1 MIMNKIF
8 KYMIFA
14 VSVLIFGACEEMEE
28 IEKTT
33 PVFPEDVVTRNV
45 AAGESVELTF
55 SPNIEWKVEISG
67 EGSGNMFWLDD
78 DGMKATSISGKETG
92 ELTLIIVFSET
103 EELDNNRVCE
113 VNLTMGGETRKI
125 AEYTRLALGR
135 TFDVYVGVAEEE
147 GFKQE
152 NKAYVYGDTKVESAS
167 LATFPGTA
175 IYTLPVKVVSNY
187 QWRLALP
194 EWIDSDV
201 MGGTAGST
209 EFLLT
214 AVLSESQADG
224 VEEDIKFFDA
234 SNTEISVEV
243 KITLPA
249 FRDRIETVLQT
260 TFNFNQA
267 GDVQNVNGSYME
279 DVPAFFELLATDE
292 TVVKVIEWNQKGSY
306 YATQFADWATVT
318 EEKYDTESETAV
330 LASYSVQIAVTENDT
345 YDDRYADIFIVPA
358 SRADVAF
365 DDWFDPSSN
374 NLKEEFKGYILDR
387 ICQPGLER
395 DYITISETDEIC
407 EAALVKY
414 NEQQWWSGSLG
425 TDNIFELVYSDQ
437 YSDAVLVFD
446 DPFASYKVFDYD
458 NVEVTED
465 KMENFWLTF
474 NGFASNEKGRV
485 TMDPAKFTRTDAEFP
500 ESFIVFY
507 DAAGKVLAGMSCRYT
522 SQVSVVTEDLYEVS
536 SGIAQL
542 TKMDSSSE
550 LYEAIFGNF
559 SISDIYQL
567 VIKGKSAYLK
577 ANSDHEVWDMQK
589 INPTDFSESESPISI
604 EPASPDLNVYTMNGS
619 EKSEALF
626 ILKEQGTD
634 GSLVNF
640 AAIHVIYD
648 PNAAITIEPPF
659 KFVNPDL
666 VGELATIS
674 QYSGDLVAKVLDEQF
689 GLTAEMIFELKYND
703 ASATSVAAIT
713 IPSAPAQNSG
723 WDNYPVSPNYWLT
736 CEVSGNQMTVF
747 MSEAGKADYFV
758 FKDAQ
763 GLPQYA
769 LVCTLAE

>member
-1 MIMNKIF
+1 M
-8 KYMIFA
+8 
-14 VSVLIFGACEEMEE
+14 
-28 IEKTT
+28 
-33 PVFPEDVVTRNV
+33 
-45 AAGESVELTF
+45 
-55 SPNIEWKVEISG
+55 
-67 EGSGNMFWLDD
+67 
-78 DGMKATSISGKETG
+78 
-92 ELTLIIVFSET
+92 
-103 EELDNNRVCE
+103 
-113 VNLTMGGETRKI
+113 
-125 AEYTRLALGR
+125 
-135 TFDVYVGVAEEE
+135 
-147 GFKQE
+147 
-152 NKAYVYGDTKVESAS
+152 
-167 LATFPGTA
+167 
-175 IYTLPVKVVSNY
+175 
-187 QWRLALP
+187 
-194 EWIDSDV
+194 
-201 MGGTAGST
+201 
-209 EFLLT
+209 
-214 AVLSESQADG
+214 
-224 VEEDIKFFDA
+224 
-234 SNTEISVEV
+234 
-243 KITLPA
+243 
-249 FRDRIETVLQT
+249 
-260 TFNFNQA
+260 
-267 GDVQNVNGSYME
+267 
-279 DVPAFFELLATDE
+279 
-292 TVVKVIEWNQKGSY
+292 
-306 YATQFADWATVT
+306 
-318 EEKYDTESETAV
+318 
-330 LASYSVQIAVTENDT
+330 
-345 YDDRYADIFIVPA
+345 
-358 SRADVAF
+358 
-365 DDWFDPSSN
+365 
-374 NLKEEFKGYILDR
+374 
-387 ICQPGLER
+387 
-395 DYITISETDEIC
+395 
-407 EAALVKY
+407 VKY
-414 NEQQWWSGSLG
+414 NEQQWWSGSFG

-474 NGFASNEKGRV
+474 TGFASNEKGRV
-485 TMDPAKFTRTDAEFP
+485 TMDPSKFTRPDAQFP

-640 AAIHVIYD
+640 AAILVIYD
-648 PNAAITIEPPF
+648 PDAEITIEAPF

-674 QYSGDLVAKVLDEQF
+674 QYSGDLVAKVLDEQY
-689 GLTAEMIFELKYND
+689 GLTAELIFELKYND

-723 WDNYPVSPNYWLT
+723 WDNYPFSPNYWLT